1 VTGRRG
7 NGEGSITRRK
17 DGLYMAR
24 YTVQTATGPK
34 RKTIYAKTHKETAEK
49 LAEALATRD
58 KGLTFDVGALTVG
71 GM

>member
-1 VTGRRG
+1 
-7 NGEGSITRRK
+7 
-17 DGLYMAR
+17 MAR

-34 RKTIYAKTHKETAEK
+34 RKTIYAKTHKEAAEK